1 MYKGICVRTVREFSL
16 TVFSFLGDYGMVD
29 FVIIYPTEIKREAV
43 YAASLFI
50 LQETYIN
57 KIVDITFVR

>member
-1 MYKGICVRTVREFSL
+1 
-16 TVFSFLGDYGMVD
+16 MVD
-29 FVIIYPTEIKREAV
+29 FAIIYPTVIKREAV

-57 KIVDITFVR
+57 KIVDITLVR